1 LKDKELPPSAGN
13 IQHSTFNVQHS
24 SGTKSR
30 TLNPEPLAPSACNL
44 QPPTSNVQ
52 HSSPEPRTPN
62 PEHPPVRARSGFT
75 LLEILVAVTLLATAF
90 TIIMSTFSATLDG
103 WRRSGEFLDRIT
115 HGDFVIDQMVASLR
129 STAYFKN
136 RPEKYGFWLDSKGG
150 GDAPS
155 DSISW
160 VTSGTAFMLP
170 EDPLANGMYRIM
182 LSVEDEGLAVR
193 SAQHMKDELE
203 MDDVDPWFVSPRVKG
218 LGCRVYNFEEEDWD
232 DEWENTNEIPSLVEI
247 TLFLEP
253 VEKGEP
259 MVKLQRIV
267 EIPLA
272 PAVTGAVTVARGT
285 EAEARGED
293 ETQQGSQPNE
303 QQGSAPSG
311 APKLELQGP

>member
-1 LKDKELPPSAGN
+1 MKGDNKRESSGLLSVADN
-13 IQHSTFNVQHS
+13 IQHSTFPP
-24 SGTKSR
+24 KA
-30 TLNPEPLAPSACNL
+30 E
-44 QPPTSNVQ
+44 PPTADNIQ
-52 HSSPEPRTPN
+52 SP
-62 PEHPPVRARSGFT
+62 GFT

-115 HGDFVIDQMVASLR
+115 HGDFVIDQMVSSLR

-136 RPEKYGFWLDSKGG
+136 RPEQYGFWLESKGG

-182 LSVEDEGLAVR
+182 LSVEDDGLAVR
-193 SAQHMKDELE
+193 SAQHMLDELD
-203 MDDVDPWFVSPRVKG
+203 MDDVEPWFVSPRVKG
-218 LGCRVYNFEEEDWD
+218 LGCRIYNFEEEDWD
-232 DEWENTNEIPSLVEI
+232 EEWEDTNAIPSLVEI

-253 VEKGEP
+253 VERGEP

-272 PAVTGAVTVARGT
+272 PAVEGAVTVSRGP
-285 EAEARGED
+285 EGEARGEE
-293 ETQQGSQPNE
+293 ETQRGSQPNQRLNGTANE
-303 QQGSAPSG
+303 APNIRLE
-311 APKLELQGP
+311 AP